1 MTSASEAGFCRPSEQ
16 TLVVDVVVAFLD
28 LDLGSCGWGATPC
41 GRVLSGF
48 FTSVPLLRIS
58 SKIASAMAMAVIG
71 GPGPVGLPCGE
82 KPGDL
87 P

>member
-1 MTSASEAGFCRPSEQ
+1 MV
-16 TLVVDVVVAFLD
+16 LV

-71 GPGPVGLPCGE
+71 GPGPIGLPCGE